1 MINPDLTVKISS
13 LTLKNPV
20 MTASGTF
27 GFGLEFANLLD
38 LASLGAVVV
47 KGITLTPR
55 QGNPGPRIVETAAGM
70 LNAIGLE
77 NPGVESFIKDILPKL
92 LPHAVPI
99 VVNISGNTLDE
110 YGILAAKLNET
121 GVSALEVNISCP
133 NVKQGG
139 LVFGTVPEQ
148 AAQVV
153 AAVRANTRLPVIVK
167 LSPNVTD
174 IISIAK
180 SVEAAGA
187 DAVSLIN
194 TLLGMAIDTARMK
207 PVLGNV
213 FGGLSGP
220 AVKPVAL
227 RMVWQVSQAV
237 GIPVIGMGGILSTE
251 DALEFI
257 MAGASA
263 VAVGTGNFVNPQA
276 TAEIISGINSYCSK
290 QEVNLKDLVGMAWE
304 AN

>member
-1 MINPDLTVKISS
+1 
-13 LTLKNPV
+13 
-20 MTASGTF
+20 
-27 GFGLEFANLLD
+27 
-38 LASLGAVVV
+38 
-47 KGITLTPR
+47 
-55 QGNPGPRIVETAAGM
+55 
-70 LNAIGLE
+70 
-77 NPGVESFIKDILPKL
+77 
-92 LPHAVPI
+92 
-99 VVNISGNTLDE
+99 
-110 YGILAAKLNET
+110 
-121 GVSALEVNISCP
+121 
-133 NVKQGG
+133 
-139 LVFGTVPEQ
+139 
-148 AAQVV
+148 
-153 AAVRANTRLPVIVK
+153 
-167 LSPNVTD
+167 
-174 IISIAK
+174 
-180 SVEAAGA
+180 
-187 DAVSLIN
+187 
-194 TLLGMAIDTARMK
+194 
-207 PVLGNV
+207 V